1 VVEDILRCD
10 ILLEQT
16 FLLVF
21 YILFA
26 WVISVL
32 VIVLFVM
39 FAFTNSPISLVVD
52 VASLYAWS
60 P

>member
-1 VVEDILRCD
+1 M
-10 ILLEQT
+10 LLEQT